1 MTVEQYIAALE
12 HELRYLPK
20 EEREGAISY
29 YKEYF
34 EEAKEASSDGTY
46 DPCKEF
52 GEPSKLAAQ
61 IIQES
66 AQKIATPE
74 KVEQTETKK
83 EKKTSFSEVWIVI
96 LAILASPIAFPVGI
110 ALIAV
115 IVSLVI
121 AVVAVSFG
129 FFVAAIATGVAGIV
143 SLVASF
149 FLLVTQGPTGFVVM
163 GVSLTSIG
171 ISILLGILAFL
182 IEKGIVLA
190 IAKTFGKLV
199 RKKEGA
205 A

>member
-20 EEREGAISY
+20 EEREGAINY

-52 GEPSKLAAQ
+52 GEPSQLAAQ

-66 AQKIATPE
+66 AQKIVAPE
-74 KVEQTETKK
+74 NKQTETKK
-83 EKKTSFSEVWIVI
+83 EKKTSFSEVWIII

-115 IVSLVI
+115 IISLVI
-121 AVVAVSFG
+121 AVVVVSFG

-143 SLVASF
+143 SLVVSF

-163 GVSLTSIG
+163 GVSLTSLG
-171 ISILLGILAFL
+171 IAILLGILAYL

>member
-20 EEREGAISY
+20 EEREGAINY
-29 YKEYF
+29 YREYF

-52 GEPSKLAAQ
+52 GEPSQLAAQ

-66 AQKIATPE
+66 AQKIVAPE
-74 KVEQTETKK
+74 NKQTETKK
-83 EKKTSFSEVWIVI
+83 EKKTSFSEVWIII

-115 IVSLVI
+115 IISLVI

-129 FFVAAIATGVAGIV
+129 FFAAAIATGVAGIV

-171 ISILLGILAFL
+171 IAILLGILAYL

>member
-20 EEREGAISY
+20 EEREGAINY

-52 GEPSKLAAQ
+52 GEPSQLAAQ

-66 AQKIATPE
+66 AQKIVAPE
-74 KVEQTETKK
+74 NKQTETKK
-83 EKKTSFSEVWIVI
+83 EKKTSFSEVWIII

-115 IVSLVI
+115 IISLVI

-129 FFVAAIATGVAGIV
+129 FFAAAIAAGVAGIV

-171 ISILLGILAFL
+171 IAILLGILAYL

>member
-20 EEREGAISY
+20 EEREGAINY

-52 GEPSKLAAQ
+52 GEPSQLAAQ

-66 AQKIATPE
+66 AQKIVAPE
-74 KVEQTETKK
+74 NKQTETKK
-83 EKKTSFSEVWIVI
+83 EKKTSFSEVWIII

-115 IVSLVI
+115 IISLVI

-129 FFVAAIATGVAGIV
+129 FFAAAIATGVAGIV

-171 ISILLGILAFL
+171 IAILLGILAYL